1 MILTAVPSRLL
12 DPAIAVHVVAAVLA
26 LGLGAWVLAARKG
39 TRSHRLAGR
48 GWAVAMAVTAASSF
62 FIAPRILPVAT
73 PLGSFGPIHLLS
85 AFTLLALWQAIA
97 AIRRGDV
104 ARHRRAML
112 RAFSGLAVAGVFAL
126 LPGRALNAWMVALS
140 GMAG

>member
-85 AFTLLALWQAIA
+85 AFTLLGPCCG
-97 AIRRGDV
+97 RS
-104 ARHRRAML
+104 RASPWPACS
-112 RAFSGLAVAGVFAL
+112 RCCPAG
-126 LPGRALNAWMVALS
+126 R
-140 GMAG
+140 